1 MCGLMVHR
9 LIGVISVACVLL
21 AVVRSGGETVER
33 PKRLFGLGDATVVAA
48 SPDLRYVAT
57 GGQGGAFLW
66 DAEAGTLKSW
76 LEVEWWA
83 TALAFSPTSNVVA
96 VASRQKVILFDTE
109 TGKQTGELLGHT
121 GEIYRLRFSADGHQ
135 MISASSDNTAR
146 VWSMETGS
154 EMRQIRTP
162 GSSIGDVAMS
172 RDGRLLATVDTFL
185 TNCVKIWDVE
195 TERQLTSIPKTNW
208 TGQWCRFAP
217 DGNLLV
223 AGTDRSVALWNVETA
238 EQMRA
243 FTGVTGAVSMISD
256 LWMPNDNRVGAIAS
270 DGNVYLWNFTTA
282 ALTRVVPGTHVV
294 AAAGV
299 PNDFITVTSA
309 MDWNVRIRQLP
320 GGDVL
325 RILKGHTTSVHS
337 GVAISPDG
345 RYVLS
350 GGTEETTRLWD
361 RKTGQQL
368 REFTGSGV
376 GTMAAAFS
384 PNGSNVLTT
393 VGLPNPAARLWNTES
408 GELVREFK
416 WTGSWPMGAVFSKDG
431 TKIAV
436 HEQLGSLRIFEV
448 AMGALI
454 RTIASGAFGGKLAF
468 APNAPLL
475 AVTSGQFGVALF
487 NYETGAR
494 LHTFLLD
501 AGSVSAVDFSPDGET
516 LLVAWNEGGIRFFD
530 PVSFELKREFPAA
543 PAFLEAMKYSPD
555 GKFILTG
562 EGWPLF
568 TATLWDVERAEA
580 VRTFAGH
587 KWVVSALGFSANG
600 ASIVTGAELVR
611 EWSIADLAAELE
623 IERVNEQR
631 RVAWALG
638 ELQQASEPQGPW
650 QTVTNAV
657 SPFTIG
663 NGAAGFFRV
672 KVEED

>member
-1 MCGLMVHR
+1 M
-9 LIGVISVACVLL
+9 
-21 AVVRSGGETVER
+21 
-33 PKRLFGLGDATVVAA
+33 
-48 SPDLRYVAT
+48 
-57 GGQGGAFLW
+57 W
-66 DAEAGTLKSW
+66 
-76 LEVEWWA
+76 
-83 TALAFSPTSNVVA
+83 
-96 VASRQKVILFDTE
+96 
-109 TGKQTGELLGHT
+109 
-121 GEIYRLRFSADGHQ
+121 
-135 MISASSDNTAR
+135 
-146 VWSMETGS
+146 
-154 EMRQIRTP
+154 
-162 GSSIGDVAMS
+162 

-256 LWMPNDNRVGAIAS
+256 LWMPNDNTVGAIAS

-282 ALTRVVPGTHVV
+282 ALTRVVPGTHLV

-448 AMGALI
+448 ATGALI

-516 LLVAWNEGGIRFFD
+516 LLVAWNEGGICFFD

-543 PAFLEAMKYSPD
+543 PAFLEAVKYSPD

-611 EWSIADLAAELE
+611 EWSIADLAAKLE

>member
-1 MCGLMVHR
+1 MIR
-9 LIGVISVACVLL
+9 QLIGVVSVGCVLL
-21 AVVRSGGETVER
+21 GVVRSGGGIVEK
-33 PKRLFGLGDATVVAA
+33 PKRVYGLGDATVVAA
-48 SPDLRYVAT
+48 SPDLRYIAT

-66 DAEAGTLKSW
+66 DAQAGTLKSW
-76 LEVEWWA
+76 LKVEWWA

-96 VASRQKVILFDTE
+96 VASRQMVILFDTE

-121 GEIYRLRFSADGHQ
+121 GEIYRLQFSADGLRL
-135 MISASSDNTAR
+135 ISASADNTAR
-146 VWSMETGS
+146 VWSMETGA
-154 EMRQIRTP
+154 EVRQIRTP
-162 GSSIGDVAMS
+162 GSSIGDVAIS
-172 RDGRLLATVDTFL
+172 RDGQRLATVDTFL
-185 TNCVKIWDVE
+185 TNSVKIWDLE
-195 TERQLTSIPKTNW
+195 TTRQLTVIPKTNW

-223 AGTDRSVALWNVETA
+223 AGTDRSVALWNVHNGEIA

-243 FTGVTGAVSMISD
+243 FTGVTGAVTMISD
-256 LWMPNDNRVGAIAS
+256 LWMPNDDTVGAIAS

-282 ALTRVVPGTHVV
+282 ALTLVVPGTHLV

-299 PNDFITVTSA
+299 PNDFLTVSSA

-320 GGDVL
+320 GGDTL
-325 RILKGHTTSVHS
+325 RTLKGHTTSVHS

-345 RYVLS
+345 KYVLS
-350 GGTEETTRLWD
+350 GGTEETTRLWH
-361 RKTGQQL
+361 RITGQQV
-368 REFTGSGV
+368 RVFAGSGV
-376 GTMAAAFS
+376 GTMSAVFS

-393 VGLPNPAARLWNTES
+393 VGLPNPAARLWNTET

-416 WTGSWPMGAVFSKDG
+416 WTGSWPMGAAFSKDG
-431 TKIAV
+431 TKVAV

-448 AMGALI
+448 ATGALI
-454 RTIASGAFGGKLAF
+454 RTIASGAFGGELAF
-468 APNAPLL
+468 APDAPVL

-487 NYETGAR
+487 NYETGEH
-494 LHTFLLD
+494 LHTFSLD

-516 LLVAWNEGGIRFFD
+516 LLVAWNEGGIRLFD
-530 PVSFELKREFPAA
+530 PVSFELKREFPAS
-543 PAFLEAMKYSPD
+543 PAFLEAVKYSPD

-611 EWSIADLAAELE
+611 EWSIADIASNLKV
-623 IERVNEQR
+623 ERLSEQT
-631 RVAWALG
+631 RVMWSLG
-638 ELQQASEPQGPW
+638 ELQQASDPQGPW
-650 QTVTNAV
+650 DTITNAV
-657 SPFTIG
+657 SPYTIG
-663 NGAAGFFRV
+663 DDFSNEFFRIRI
-672 KVEED
+672 EEE